1 MAHVERPRGLELA
14 PQMTTS
20 RLEISGYFPQAARL
34 IDKMAARVVMAM
46 VVATAFI
53 AGPAFAQTQPTRPS
67 AFPTGPTVPSAFAT
81 AALSPCY
88 PSRRYFGYFD
98 VAPARRGY
106 FDPDSPCYSGT
117 IYPAYSAVTPF
128 EFPKPSPKS
137 EVPGSESLNA
147 GEAKSRIEAKGYLE
161 ISGLEKDSR
170 GIWRGKGTMKDGR
183 PVNVTLD
190 LEGNIYSTLSR
201 LYIRI
206 EPPPANR

>member
-1 MAHVERPRGLELA
+1 
-14 PQMTTS
+14 
-20 RLEISGYFPQAARL
+20 
-34 IDKMAARVVMAM
+34 MAARVLIAM
-46 VVATAFI
+46 LVAAAAF
-53 AGPAFAQTQPTRPS
+53 AGPVFAQTQPTRPS
-67 AFPTGPTVPSAFAT
+67 AYATVPTIPSAFAT

-98 VAPARRGY
+98 VAPVRRGF
-106 FDPDSPCYSGT
+106 FDPNSPCYSGT

-128 EFPKPSPKS
+128 EFPKPTPKS

-147 GEAKSRIEAKGYLE
+147 DEAKSRIEAKGYLE
-161 ISGLEKDSR
+161 LSGLEKDSR